1 MNIRDIA
8 ILNIHGADYRCIIG
22 GISTIDDKLN
32 AKYWLDW
39 KKRNI
44 MNHKNFLQQIK
55 IDEEILTFG
64 DDEIKKNSAV
74 KVQQ

>member
-1 MNIRDIA
+1 
-8 ILNIHGADYRCIIG
+8 
-22 GISTIDDKLN
+22 
-32 AKYWLDW
+32 
-39 KKRNI
+39 